1 MATGIK
7 PQDVSTSSPTNPLK
21 VKDNRV
27 VSPTLGGSG
36 SVVKAPDLG
45 AFHQGVGKQSV
56 SNKF

>member
-7 PQDVSTSSPTNPLK
+7 PTDVATSSPTNTLK
-21 VKDNRV
+21 LKDNRV

-36 SVVKAPDLG
+36 SVIKVPSLG
-45 AFHQGVGKQSV
+45 SFHQGVGKQSI